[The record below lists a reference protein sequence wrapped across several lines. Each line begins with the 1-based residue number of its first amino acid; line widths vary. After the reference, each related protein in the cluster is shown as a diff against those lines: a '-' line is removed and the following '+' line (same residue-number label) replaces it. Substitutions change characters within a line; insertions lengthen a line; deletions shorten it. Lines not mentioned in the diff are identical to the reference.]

1 MLLKIRNLKRKEKGF
16 TLVELLIVM
25 AILAIISSIAVPR
38 FGASLENAKEQANQ
52 ANIMMIEKAAQ
63 LAVLNGDITPG
74 GEDNTEDMIDV
85 LTTKGYLDKAP
96 ENPKND
102 YIYKVYV
109 AKTAEAGG
117 ISDQFKISIDDGS
130 GGAEGGDEGEE

>member
-16 TLVELLIVM
+16 TLVELIVVM
-25 AILAIISSIAVPR
+25 VILAIIGAIAVPR
-38 FGASLENAKEQANQ
+38 YTATVQNAKEQANQ

-74 GEDNTEDMIDV
+74 DDTDDMMGV

-96 ENPKND
+96 ENPENNFP
-102 YIYKVYV
+102 YEVYV
-109 AKTAEAGG
+109 AQTAGAGG
-117 ISDQFKISIDDGS
+117 ISDQFEITVDDGS
-130 GGAEGGDEGEE
+130 GEGGGE

>member
-25 AILAIISSIAVPR
+25 AILAIISAIAVPR

-52 ANIMMIEKAAQ
+52 TNIMMIEKAAQ

-74 GEDNTEDMIDV
+74 DDTNDMMGV
-85 LTTKGYLDKAP
+85 LTTNGYLDKAP
-96 ENPKND
+96 ENPENNFP
-102 YIYKVYV
+102 YKVYV
-109 AKTAEAGG
+109 SQTAGAGG
-117 ISDQFKISIDDGS
+117 ISDQFQIVVDDGS
-130 GGAEGGDEGEE
+130 GGAEGGGE